1 MSINLSTKYMGLIL
15 KNPIIVGSSGLTDN
29 VENIVK
35 LEKHGAAAVVLKS
48 LFEEQI
54 LMDVDSQRMNNIFD
68 TYSNVENY
76 IGFYT
81 KQNSINKYLK
91 LISESKE
98 KTNIP
103 IIASINC
110 DSAGEW
116 TSFAKKIE
124 KAGADAL
131 ELNIFI
137 LPSDPNINGSEI
149 EQRYFDI
156 IKSVKAEIKIPI
168 AIKMSYYFSGFAKFA
183 TDLSKTGID
192 SLVFFNRFFS
202 PDIDIKTEKVIPSNI
217 YSIPDENAMV
227 LRWTGILANKLEC
240 DLAATTGIHNGE
252 TVIKN
257 LMAGANAVQMV
268 TAIYQHGANYIET
281 VLKEIDSIMHDNNYD
296 SLQKIIGIASQE
308 NVTHPMAYQRAQFMK
323 YFSDSGK

>member
-1 MSINLSTKYMGLIL
+1 MSLDLSTKYMGLSL

-29 VENIVK
+29 VENIIK

-124 KAGADAL
+124 TAGADAL

-137 LPSDPNINGSEI
+137 LPSDPNISGSEI

-156 IKSVKAEIKIPI
+156 IKSIKAEINIPI

-183 TDLSKTGID
+183 TELSKIGID
-192 SLVFFNRFFS
+192 SMVFFNRFFS
-202 PDIDIKTEKVIPSNI
+202 PDIDIKTEKVIASNI
-217 YSIPDENAMV
+217 YSIPEENSMV
-227 LRWTGILANKLEC
+227 LRWTGILANKLDC
-240 DLAATTGIHNGE
+240 NLAATTGIHNGE
-252 TVIKN
+252 AIIKN
-257 LMAGANAVQMV
+257 LMAGANVVQMV
-268 TAIYQHGANYIET
+268 TAIYKNGADYIET
-281 VLKEIDSIMHDNNYD
+281 LLAEIESIMSDNNYNSIQD
-296 SLQKIIGIASQE
+296 IIGLASQE
-308 NVTHPMAYQRAQFMK
+308 KVTHPMAYQRAQFMK